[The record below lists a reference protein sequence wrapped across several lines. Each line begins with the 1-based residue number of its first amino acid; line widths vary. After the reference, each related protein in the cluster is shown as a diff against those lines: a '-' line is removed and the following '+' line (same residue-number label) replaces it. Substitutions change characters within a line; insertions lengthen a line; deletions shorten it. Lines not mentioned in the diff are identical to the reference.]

1 MNGLAEVAKQIQEMM
16 LNQLRQ
22 QLFGNTETLLVPTV
36 VLTTQRHCCDK
47 SSVRLVVTQFT
58 STSPT
63 WYTIPLDAY
72 YCLPGN
78 HPWKRTSQ

>member
-36 VLTTQRHCCDK
+36 VLTTPPTPLLRQVVG
-47 SSVRLVVTQFT
+47 SSSSYAIYEYVTYLVHNSFGCVLL
-58 STSPT
+58 PT
-63 WYTIPLDAY
+63 
-72 YCLPGN
+72 G
-78 HPWKRTSQ
+78 